1 MKRETPDQLY
11 FYRDRHIDAALDIIK
26 QHLQPQMQALG
37 VSDVTNRP
45 VIMAALRETVQ
56 HLDELD
62 WTQYVENYMLA
73 SNTYR
78 RSATFLDTD
87 SMNLIKDIQRHIRS
101 TSPPINIKK
110 GKKAPLMMCVYVA
123 IRFAAE
129 RFSAGEPNEAV
140 A

>member
-1 MKRETPDQLY
+1 MKRNTAEQFF
-11 FYRDRHIDAALDIIK
+11 FYRDDHIDASLDAIK
-26 QHLQPQMQALG
+26 RHLQPQMQALG

-45 VIMAALRETVQ
+45 VIMAALRETAQ
-56 HLDELD
+56 NLSDLD
-62 WTQYVENYMLA
+62 WTLYVGDYMVA

-78 RSATFLDTD
+78 RSATFLDSD
-87 SMNLIKDIQRHIRS
+87 SVRLIKDIQRHIRS
-101 TSPPINIKK
+101 TPPPTSIKK